1 MQIAG
6 SVAAV
11 SRTHDLANR
20 GTPLEYWFWTVRT
33 REVGLIVDLIIRRQ
47 LGLAEVRVSAWT
59 PSVQPVV
66 HDVSTTW
73 SADAFG
79 VRVGSAHVDANGSTG
94 SAGAIAWDLSWEL
107 GPARLAPRP
116 GWLGPLHPFD
126 MELVGMPR
134 AHLRGS
140 LHIGDRALLLDD
152 PGTVN
157 HYWGRR
163 LPDSWAWVSVIGSDE
178 DRGFGLEALLV
189 QSRLWGRRARIPA
202 GYVWLLEQGRVEQTV
217 VPLTG
222 VVSASA
228 GATHVEITSLRM
240 DGRRHRISCTA
251 ASESFNDAGE
261 GIRQSVLATAS
272 LDGRQIVA
280 GTAMLELRSRA

>member
-1 MQIAG
+1 M
-6 SVAAV
+6 
-11 SRTHDLANR
+11 SRTHDLASR
-20 GTPLEYWFWTVRT
+20 DAPLEYWFWTVRT
-33 REVGLIVDLIIRRQ
+33 PEVGLIVDLIVRRE
-47 LGLAEVRVSAWT
+47 LGLAEVRVSSWT
-59 PSVQPVV
+59 PTAQPVV
-66 HDVSTTW
+66 HEVSTAW

-79 VRVGSAHVDANGSTG
+79 VRVGPAHLDANGSMG
-94 SAGAIAWDLSWEL
+94 SAGQIAWDLTWEL
-107 GPARLAPRP
+107 GATRLAPRP

-126 MELVGMPR
+126 MELVGRPR

-140 LHIGDRALLLDD
+140 VHLGDRTLLLDD

-163 LPDSWAWVSVIGSDE
+163 LPDSWAWVSVVGSDE

-189 QSRLWGRRARIPA
+189 DSRLWGRPPRIPA
-202 GYVWLLEQGRVEQTV
+202 GYVWLLEQDRVEQTV

-228 GATHVEITSLRM
+228 GASHVDITSRRL
-240 DGRRHRISCTA
+240 DGRRHRISCSA
-251 ASESFNDAGE
+251 ASDSFNDAGE
-261 GIRQSVLATAS
+261 GIRQSVLASAS

-280 GTAMLELRSRA
+280 STAMLELRSRV